1 MSSTNGKNAA
11 ESTTIENF
19 DDDWKL
25 LVSAKG
31 SVDENILTPDYDD
44 HSWKTIELPDRNPNK
59 NDSTMFYYRKEFD
72 WIYPFDPRQH
82 VYLHFTATESNNEV
96 DNTIEIPNI
105 IIWCN
110 QKRIFEGNLGNQ
122 SIDITNN
129 IQISTENIFVLCSS
143 EGYSLSLHTYLIVPR
158 LCTIYINENDF
169 DSTTTTQHRSRTLNY
184 TANFNEKKGL
194 IDVTIDANDA
204 IDHYGITGSDEQF
217 SFEYISNDD
226 VDNAKKALEIGPV
239 PRLAIVMLI
248 VGTRGDVQPFIALG
262 QALLRYGHRVRL
274 ATHETFRNFVR
285 ENGLEFYPL
294 AANPA
299 DLMSFMVKNA
309 GIVPSVSSIIAG
321 DITKN
326 RQIISEILQSTWK
339 ACTDADDQTGVPFV
353 AEAIIANPPSYGH
366 IHCAQKLQIPLHIMF
381 TMPWSPTNAF
391 PHPLC
396 RINNNFGPTQLI
408 NRLSYTVMETLV
420 SDDND
425 SLHYICNDRFGQEWE
440 I

>member
-1 MSSTNGKNAA
+1 MSSINEKSGTD
-11 ESTTIENF
+11 STTIEMF
-19 DDDWKL
+19 DDDWKVL
-25 LVSAKG
+25 ITTKE
-31 SVDENILTPDYDD
+31 SVDEAILAPDYDD
-44 HSWKTIELPDRNPNK
+44 LHWTTIELPDRNPSENVS
-59 NDSTMFYYRKEFD
+59 NMFYYRKRFD
-72 WIYPFDPRQH
+72 WTYPFDYRQP
-82 VYLHFTATESNNEV
+82 VYLNFTGTDSNNQVE
-96 DNTIEIPNI
+96 NAIEIPNI

-110 QKRIFEGNLGNQ
+110 QRRIFEGNLAKQ
-122 SIDITNN
+122 SIDMSNS
-129 IQISTENIFVLCSS
+129 IQITEENIIVLCSS
-143 EGYSLSLHTYLIVPR
+143 EGYPLSFHVFLIVPR
-158 LCTIYINENDF
+158 LRTIYINENHF
-169 DSTTTTQHRSRTLNY
+169 ESTTKQDGNRPLNY
-184 TANFNEKKGL
+184 TANFNETNGL
-194 IDVTIDANDA
+194 IDVTIDPRDT
-204 IDHYGITGSDEQF
+204 IDHNEMLESDGQI

-226 VDNAKKALEIGPV
+226 VAKAKKALEIGPV

-274 ATHETFRNFVR
+274 ATHETFRSFVR
-285 ENGLEFYPL
+285 DNGLEFYPL

-326 RQIISEILQSTWK
+326 RLIISDILQSTWK

-381 TMPWSPTNAF
+381 TMPWSPTIAF

-420 SDDND
+420 SDE
-425 SLHYICNDRFGQEWE
+425 ICDYYLNH